1 LLPVTKYKEMCCTQK
16 RSFENFKT
24 KNMEARLSLLLSQ
37 CYYSIWRRRIMDLR
51 ELFSQVGGHS
61 RQKHIKTWSA
71 WDFQWWRSES
81 WSSSLWCHAVL

>member
-51 ELFSQVGGHS
+51 
-61 RQKHIKTWSA
+61 
-71 WDFQWWRSES
+71 
-81 WSSSLWCHAVL
+81 